1 MNLIFRLFFILVFFA
16 IRVEASAQPAFST
29 DALSNPKLYRAEID
43 QQLQITEVPVFAKQ
57 AASGKVLLE
66 NGYAKYLFKN
76 PDEWPPLQGQKV
88 IPTKVR
94 VIFTKYPKDS
104 AFWLTDY
111 QWLLS
116 KRLNALF
123 SLDSNLNSK
132 DIEYS
137 ILLQTDCDNEFET
150 MQLFH
155 GIEISYRLETQVKTA
170 GHRTE
175 LDSKNQDMSL
185 SNSKEFRPAEV
196 RNKSSIKKLNQLM
209 YKEKYSMDST
219 EYKAL
224 DRNDH
229 WNNALLVMDWTGSM
243 RGYGAEA
250 LMWQSMFEDSSGI
263 EHCAFFNDGDRKK
276 NRKKIIGNTG
286 GIYLSKAKPVYSSV
300 KMMRK
305 VQSKGDGGDSPEND
319 VEALITAIKNTP
331 EAKEIILVADNNSCI
346 RDYVLLSYINRPV
359 HVILCGTQN
368 GINHQYL
375 NLAWRTGGSIHTE
388 TMDLDSIDVKLQSS
402 QLVIDGVRFGLT
414 PYNAIVP
421 LNRAENNFAHCDRYI
436 KPTKRKRAKRRKEP
450 KCYFTE

>member
-1 MNLIFRLFFILVFFA
+1 MFFFA

-219 EYKAL
+219 VYKAL

-243 RGYGAEA
+243 RGLWSRSA
-250 LMWQSMFEDSSGI
+250 
-263 EHCAFFNDGDRKK
+263 H
-276 NRKKIIGNTG
+276 
-286 GIYLSKAKPVYSSV
+286 V
-300 KMMRK
+300 
-305 VQSKGDGGDSPEND
+305 
-319 VEALITAIKNTP
+319 AI
-331 EAKEIILVADNNSCI
+331 
-346 RDYVLLSYINRPV
+346 
-359 HVILCGTQN
+359 HV
-368 GINHQYL
+368 
-375 NLAWRTGGSIHTE
+375 
-388 TMDLDSIDVKLQSS
+388 
-402 QLVIDGVRFGLT
+402 
-414 PYNAIVP
+414 
-421 LNRAENNFAHCDRYI
+421 
-436 KPTKRKRAKRRKEP
+436 
-450 KCYFTE
+450 